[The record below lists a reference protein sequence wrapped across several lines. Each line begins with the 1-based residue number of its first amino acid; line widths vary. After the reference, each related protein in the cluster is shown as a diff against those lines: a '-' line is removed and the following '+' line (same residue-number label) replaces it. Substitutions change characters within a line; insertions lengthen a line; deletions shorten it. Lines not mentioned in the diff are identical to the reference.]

1 MIPILDDLAG
11 KVIIITGGNRGI
23 GAGCAEAF
31 CACGCCV
38 VISGRD
44 APRGESLAAE
54 LSAKGPGRCAF
65 VPCDVSR
72 DDEVRGLVAR
82 TVRDHGR
89 VDCCINNAGYL
100 PRRRDIDDI
109 TAEDFEHV
117 LRTNLLGVF
126 SGCKH
131 SLPHLRVTKG
141 SLINMSSILGR
152 VGQEGSS
159 IYAATKGA
167 IISLTKSLAIDEARN
182 GVRVNAVLPGN
193 ICSDLG
199 KDSGEEAVGGEQAQR
214 LSSTVQW
221 IRRQG
226 SPLEIGWTCVYLA
239 SGMAS
244 YVTGAEICATG
255 GFELGNGLRL
265 TRQELRKTA
274 LHEA

>member
-1 MIPILDDLAG
+1 VIPILEDLSG
-11 KVIIITGGNRGI
+11 KVIIITGGNKGI

-31 CACGCCV
+31 CACGCRV
-38 VISGRD
+38 VIAGRD
-44 APRGESLAAE
+44 APRGEHLAAE
-54 LSAKGPGRCAF
+54 LNAKGPGTCTFRS
-65 VPCDVSR
+65 CDVSR
-72 DDEVRGLVAR
+72 DEQVQDLVAR
-82 TVRDHGR
+82 TVREHGGL
-89 VDCCINNAGYL
+89 DCCINNAGYL
-100 PRRRDIDDI
+100 PRRRGIDDI
-109 TAEDFEHV
+109 TAADFEHV

-131 SLPHLRVTKG
+131 SLPHLRVTRG

-167 IISLTKSLAIDEARN
+167 IISLTKSLAIDEARH

-193 ICSDLG
+193 ILSELG
-199 KDSGEEAVGGEQAQR
+199 MDTGGSAPEDEQSR
-214 LSSTVQW
+214 RVSRKIQW

-226 SPLEIGWTCVYLA
+226 TPVEIGWTCVYLA

-255 GFELGNGLRL
+255 GFELGNGIRL
-265 TRQELRKTA
+265 TREELAKIT
-274 LHEA
+274 LTGD